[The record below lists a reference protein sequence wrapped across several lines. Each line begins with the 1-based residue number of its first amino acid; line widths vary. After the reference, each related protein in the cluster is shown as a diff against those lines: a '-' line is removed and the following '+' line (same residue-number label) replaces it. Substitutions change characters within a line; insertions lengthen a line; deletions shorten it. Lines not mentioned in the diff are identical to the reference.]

1 MAFFVPKKVLLLC
14 MSVISK
20 FFFQDA
26 AIFLQEGQNNDRF
39 DTHPSHET
47 MRWYL
52 RAHSTCFYLV
62 DMVASLLLLCLAL
75 TERPGNRDVPAKDI
89 LFLPAPVSS

>member
-1 MAFFVPKKVLLLC
+1 

-26 AIFLQEGQNNDRF
+26 AIFLQEGQNNDQF
-39 DTHPSHET
+39 DTHPSRET

>member
-1 MAFFVPKKVLLLC
+1 

-26 AIFLQEGQNNDRF
+26 AIFLQEGQNNDQF